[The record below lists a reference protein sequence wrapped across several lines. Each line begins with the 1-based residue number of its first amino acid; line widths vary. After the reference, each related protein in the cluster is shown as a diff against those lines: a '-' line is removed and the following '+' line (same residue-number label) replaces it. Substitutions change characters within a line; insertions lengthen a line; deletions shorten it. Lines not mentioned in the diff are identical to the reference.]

1 MTLLVTPRS
10 RVWLVV
16 AVLFILVNVAGG
28 VYSAWQAEWLHTGVH
43 AVLALLGEY
52 FVWRRLTSRRVADY

>member
-10 RVWLVV
+10 KVWLVV
-16 AVLFILVNVAGG
+16 AVLFLLINVAGG
-28 VYSAWQAEWLHTGVH
+28 AYSAWQGEWAHTGMH

-52 FVWRRLTSRRVADY
+52 WVWRLTSRRAADY